1 MHRAYDRERPLA
13 RTSRVDVD
21 GRVIAPA
28 TALEPAA
35 EWSGAIGT

>member
-1 MHRAYDRERPLA
+1 MRERLSTRQPVLLY
-13 RTSRVDVD
+13 VD

-28 TALEPAA
+28 TALESAA